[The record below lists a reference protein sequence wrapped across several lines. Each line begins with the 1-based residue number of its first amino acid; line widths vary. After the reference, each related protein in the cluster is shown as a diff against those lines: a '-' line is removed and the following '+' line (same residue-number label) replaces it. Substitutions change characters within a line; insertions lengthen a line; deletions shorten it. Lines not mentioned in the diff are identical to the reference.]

1 MKFTDKSFLHYF
13 TYILMFAGIYLLTAR
28 EDIHEYIAY
37 ALLALSA
44 ILTLVNLYIKIK
56 VRAADLEVYAGQND
70 FDFLERPDQ
79 DQINEFLSF
88 KSVKGVADK
97 NNFINILTPKD
108 FRISN
113 RALKPKIITGKKE
126 KGGGNNSQTY
136 FTQIFLYEINET
148 LPLFYL
154 SSRGK
159 FLSFMPVKFG
169 AKISQN
175 HKNSLNMKNYQNIEI
190 DNYDFPVKRYDLY
203 SPDLNAQNLI
213 NIKFIELLNNGIK
226 KNTTVNIESTG
237 NKIIFFIRS
246 QRHSE
251 DGLDFYTNLFNV
263 MIKTLTDKN

>member
-1 MKFTDKSFLHYF
+1 
-13 TYILMFAGIYLLTAR
+13 
-28 EDIHEYIAY
+28 
-37 ALLALSA
+37 
-44 ILTLVNLYIKIK
+44 
-56 VRAADLEVYAGQND
+56 
-70 FDFLERPDQ
+70 
-79 DQINEFLSF
+79 
-88 KSVKGVADK
+88 
-97 NNFINILTPKD
+97 
-108 FRISN
+108 
-113 RALKPKIITGKKE
+113 
-126 KGGGNNSQTY
+126 
-136 FTQIFLYEINET
+136 
-148 LPLFYL
+148 
-154 SSRGK
+154 
-159 FLSFMPVKFG
+159 MPVKFG

-175 HKNSLNMKNYQNIEI
+175 HKNSLNMKNYQKIEI

>member
-1 MKFTDKSFLHYF
+1 
-13 TYILMFAGIYLLTAR
+13 MFAGIYLLVAR
-28 EDIHEYIAY
+28 EDVHEYIAY
-37 ALLALSA
+37 ALLAISF
-44 ILTLVNLYIKIK
+44 ILTLFNIYIKTK
-56 VRAADLEVYAGQND
+56 VREADLEVYAEKND
-70 FDFLERPDQ
+70 FDFLKKPNQ
-79 DQINEFLSF
+79 DQIDEFLSF

-97 NNFINILTPKD
+97 NSFINILVPKD

-113 RALKPKIITGKKE
+113 RNLKPKIITGQRE
-126 KGGGNNSQTY
+126 TGGQHSQTY
-136 FTQIFLYEINET
+136 FTQIFLYEINEV
-148 LPLFYL
+148 LPHFYL

-159 FLSFMPVKFG
+159 FLSFMPMKFG

-175 HKNSLNMKNYQNIEI
+175 KKKSLDMESYQKIEI
-190 DNYDFPVKRYDLY
+190 DNYDFPVKSYDLY

-246 QRHSE
+246 QRHSP

-263 MIKTLTDKN
+263 MIKALSEKS

>member
-13 TYILMFAGIYLLTAR
+13 SYVLMVASMYLLAR
-28 EDIHEYIAY
+28 GDIHEYIAY
-37 ALLALSA
+37 ALLALSV
-44 ILTLVNLYIKIK
+44 ILTLGNLYIKIK
-56 VRAADLEVYAGQND
+56 VRAADLEVYAGQNG
-70 FDFLERPDQ
+70 FDFLKIPNQ
-79 DQINEFLSF
+79 DQIDEFLSF
-88 KSVKGVADK
+88 KSVKTVADK
-97 NNFINILTPKD
+97 NHFINILVPKD

-113 RALKPKIITGKKE
+113 RALKPKIITGTKE
-126 KGGGNNSQTY
+126 KGGEYSQTY
-136 FTQIFLYEINET
+136 FTQIFLYEINEM

-169 AKISQN
+169 AKLSQN
-175 HKNSLNMKNYQNIEI
+175 HINSLNMKNYQKIEI
-190 DNYDFPVKRYDLY
+190 DNYDFPVKSYDLY
-203 SPDLNAQNLI
+203 SPNLKAQNLM

-263 MIKTLTDKN
+263 MIKTLTDKS

>member
-1 MKFTDKSFLHYF
+1 MVAS
-13 TYILMFAGIYLLTAR
+13 MYLLSR

-44 ILTLVNLYIKIK
+44 ILILGNLYIKIK
-56 VRAADLEVYAGQND
+56 VRAADLKVYAGQND
-70 FDFLERPDQ
+70 FDFLERPNQ
-79 DQINEFLSF
+79 DQIDEFLSF
-88 KSVKGVADK
+88 ESVKGVADK
-97 NNFINILTPKD
+97 NNFINILVPKD

-113 RALKPKIITGKKE
+113 RALKPKIITGIKE
-126 KGGGNNSQTY
+126 EGSVQHSRTY
-136 FTQIFLYEINET
+136 FTQIFLYEIHET
-148 LPLFYL
+148 LPIFYL

-175 HKNSLNMKNYQNIEI
+175 HKNSLNMKNYQKIEI